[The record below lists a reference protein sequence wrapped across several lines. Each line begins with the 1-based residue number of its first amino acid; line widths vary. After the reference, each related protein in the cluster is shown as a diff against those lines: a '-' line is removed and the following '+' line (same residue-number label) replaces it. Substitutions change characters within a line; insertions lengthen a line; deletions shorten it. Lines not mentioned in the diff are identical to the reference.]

1 MNRSITA
8 ARHACIN
15 YPLTTSLNLLNPH
28 FPNPTGG
35 APAPATAPS
44 ISGADLH
51 NDRAAQVQAY
61 SLSWQQQIGSR
72 WFVSIVGA
80 GDISRHIPG
89 PPGGPNINLNQ
100 PGPVPGYD
108 FNLLINTGNY
118 SDAYFAPFQGY
129 NTITYYTSYGK
140 SSWNALELALRH
152 PVGNNL
158 YLTVAYTW
166 SHNLTNMNAL
176 QDMRNL
182 QLNYGDSTLNTPQ
195 VLTYSLIY
203 SVPWMK
209 RSSGWK
215 HEVLA
220 GWKVSDMTTI
230 QTGGSLNL
238 GLSTSHN
245 GLATRP
251 DQIAPVTSPH
261 TMLEWFSGRS
271 FAQPAPGFYGEVGVG
286 TILSPGLGGV
296 QYGRLQGFP
305 SARTVHTTIPERVLQ
320 CLQSP
325 QLRRAQHQFRRGE
338 FRADHEY
345 EEPAD
350 RGTGAEAAVLT
361 VAAEKG
367 LATDSHGCTRIK
379 NEGLIRV
386 HLCASVAEIGF
397 FRILQVSASHL

>member
-1 MNRSITA
+1 
-8 ARHACIN
+8 
-15 YPLTTSLNLLNPH
+15 LNLLNPH

-51 NDRAAQVQAY
+51 NDRAAQVQTY
-61 SLSWQQQIGSR
+61 SLSWQQQIGSQ
-72 WFVSIVGA
+72 WFVSIAGA
-80 GDISRHIPG
+80 GVISRHIPG

-108 FNLLINTGNY
+108 FNPLINTGNY
-118 SDAYFAPFQGY
+118 SNSYFAPFQGY

-140 SSWNALELALRH
+140 SSWNALELSLRH

-182 QLNYGDSTLNTPQ
+182 QLNYGNSTLNTPQ

-209 RSSGWK
+209 RSTGWK
-215 HEVLA
+215 REVLA

-261 TMLEWFSGRS
+261 TMLEWFSGKS
-271 FAQPAPGFYGEVGVG
+271 FAQPAPGFYGDAGVG
-286 TILSPGLGGV
+286 TILSPGLV
-296 QYGRLQGFP
+296 VFNMAAYKDFRL
-305 SARTVHTTIPERVLQ
+305 HERFTL
-320 CLQSP
+320 
-325 QLRRAQHQFRRGE
+325 QFRSEFFNAFNHPNFGAPNTNFGAGSFGQITSMKNPRIGE
-338 FRADHEY
+338 
-345 EEPAD
+345 
-350 RGTGAEAAVLT
+350 
-361 VAAEKG
+361 
-367 LATDSHGCTRIK
+367 LALKLR
-379 NEGLIRV
+379 
-386 HLCASVAEIGF
+386 F
-397 FRILQVSASHL
+397 